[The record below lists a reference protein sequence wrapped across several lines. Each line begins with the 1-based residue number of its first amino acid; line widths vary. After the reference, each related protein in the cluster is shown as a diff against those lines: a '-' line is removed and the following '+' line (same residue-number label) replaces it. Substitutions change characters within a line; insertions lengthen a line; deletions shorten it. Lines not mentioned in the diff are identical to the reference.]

1 MTLRFYF
8 KNGQGLVYKDVMTL
22 EETDT
27 YYIVW
32 GYGTVRIADVLR
44 SNVDF
49 LIQEGQTEDLTRN
62 PLCVSRNSM

>member
-1 MTLRFYF
+1 MILRFYL
-8 KNGQGLVYKDVMTL
+8 KNGQDLVYRDVRTL
-22 EETDT
+22 EETDM

-32 GYGTVRIADVLR
+32 GYGTARIADVLR
-44 SNVDF
+44 SAVSV

>member
-1 MTLRFYF
+1 MTLRFYL
-8 KNGQGLVYKDVMTL
+8 KNGQDLVYTNARAL

-44 SNVDF
+44 SNVSV

-62 PLCVSRNSM
+62 PLCVSRNS